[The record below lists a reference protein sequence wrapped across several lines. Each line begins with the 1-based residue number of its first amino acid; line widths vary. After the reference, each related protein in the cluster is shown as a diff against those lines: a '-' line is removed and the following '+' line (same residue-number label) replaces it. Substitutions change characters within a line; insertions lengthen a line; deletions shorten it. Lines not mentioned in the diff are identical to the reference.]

1 MKKIFSLVAMATL
14 MVAGMASC
22 SNEDANQAS
31 VQNGNMIGFTAST
44 NIAHSSR
51 GYALNASNVGA
62 TLPDFQTWAYDAVDG
77 GLYMGASA
85 TVGKTV
91 SNNDTSEPAD
101 GVLDGVWT
109 YSPVQFWP
117 VNALNFV
124 ALAPAT
130 PNGVTGNSVAQDG
143 TSKVITLTSAVTLST
158 NVEDQDDIMFAEAD
172 EIEKTTSGANVPY
185 TFKHA
190 LSQIVFKGQ
199 LPTSGAITKVSI
211 AEITLGNV
219 GKTGNLVFNSDGYFF
234 GSTSESTVSQ
244 ITTSANGNF
253 MLEEGDLEKA
263 VWDVNAAENP
273 AVAGTPFDLTISN
286 NASKKNAWMM
296 LPQTAAAWTPAEAS
310 ELKAGGLA
318 DAPTTGAYLKIRAQL
333 EKDGVVVLE
342 DTDPIYIPLSISW
355 DRSKKYIYTI
365 EFNGTS
371 ALTPITFSVAAQ
383 DWTDADPQPGQLD
396 M

>member
-22 SNEDANQAS
+22 SNEDADNQAS
-31 VQNGNMIGFTAST
+31 VQNGNMIGFTANT
-44 NIAHSSR
+44 NIVPSSR

-62 TLPDFQTWAYDAVDG
+62 TLPNFQTWAYDAEDG
-77 GLYMGASA
+77 GLYMGVSA
-85 TVGKTV
+85 TEGRTV
-91 SNNDTSEPAD
+91 NNADENTD
-101 GVLDGVWT
+101 GVFENAWSYT
-109 YSPVQFWP
+109 PVQFWP

-124 ALAPAT
+124 AIAPAT

-143 TSKVITLTSAVTLST
+143 TSKDITLTTAVTLST
-158 NVEDQDDIMFAEAD
+158 NVEEQDDIMFAEAD
-172 EIEKTTSGANVPY
+172 GIEKTTSGANVPY

-199 LPTSGAITKVSI
+199 LPTSGTITKVSI

-219 GKTGNLVFNSDGYFF
+219 PKTGNLVFDNNGDFF
-234 GSTSESTVSQ
+234 GGTALAPVAQ
-244 ITTSANGNF
+244 ITASTPANF
-253 MLEEGDLEKA
+253 TLDAGDLEKA

-286 NASKKNAWMM
+286 NADKKNAWML
-296 LPQTAAAWTPAEAS
+296 LPQTVTAWTPADAS
-310 ELKAGGLA
+310 ELKAGGKA
-318 DAPTTGAYLKIRAQL
+318 EAPTTGAYLKIRAQL

-371 ALTPITFSVAAQ
+371 ALTPITFSVAAEN
-383 DWTDADPQPGQLD
+383 WTDADPQPGQLD